1 MKKFFTLLLLLI
13 FIDVQAQAE
22 INRLIYLDIKDGQAF
37 EEVCIDYGLKVAQ
50 AAVDNKGMLGWNVW
64 KKIGKSGNS
73 NYVVAIQFKDI
84 DQATG
89 NVKWNGLKA
98 TGIDQKHIKLE
109 WNVVRDDLYRIHSSI
124 PGESSYVVINY
135 SKPTDLGKHLSYEV
149 DYITPVMKELISK
162 NQLNRTSWNV
172 QAKIYPSGTNE
183 KYSMFTADGYASF
196 SDALKS
202 QDFRLGVNN
211 FKVWDKAIKKVHGNK
226 TMEGSIPNGFEYKP
240 IYKLITRTK

>member
-1 MKKFFTLLLLLI
+1 MKKFFTLLLLLL
-13 FIDVQAQAE
+13 FINVQSQWE
-22 INRLIYLDIKDGQAF
+22 INRLIYVDIEDEQAF
-37 EEVCIDYGLKVAQ
+37 EEVCTDYFLKVAQ
-50 AAVDNKGMLGWNVW
+50 AAVDSGGMAGWSVW
-64 KKIGKSGNS
+64 KKIGETGNS

-89 NVKWNGLKA
+89 NWQWNGLKA
-98 TGIDQKHIKLE
+98 TGVDQKHIKLE
-109 WNVVRDDLYRIHSSI
+109 WNVLRDDLYRVHSSI
-124 PGESSYVVINY
+124 SGDATHLVVNY

-162 NQLNRTSWNV
+162 NQLNRTSWSV
-172 QAKIYPSGTNE
+172 QSKIYPSGTNE